1 MYFIIIIGDIVL
13 NVIPMRRIGTLLG
26 NQVTIVEVK
35 NAVHD
40 VFLSKESVREKAFER
55 MFAWLKRVEES
66 YEQ

>member
-1 MYFIIIIGDIVL
+1 
-13 NVIPMRRIGTLLG
+13 MRRIGTLLG

-40 VFLSKESVREKAFER
+40 VFLSKESIREKAFER